1 MGGKRSENRNRLYSY
16 KHFFIPLWAFWCYH
30 KEKPYNPFG
39 EHGANAKRCE
49 LGLVSMDKMVGGV
62 EGQVFA
68 LFVLTVAAAEVAIG
82 LGLVVAIFRLRG
94 YEGSSEITQLRD

>member
-1 MGGKRSENRNRLYSY
+1 MKIEIAYTLISIFLFLSGL
-16 KHFFIPLWAFWCYH
+16 
-30 KEKPYNPFG
+30 FG
-39 EHGANAKRCE
+39 VIIRKNLITLLVSTELMLNGVN

-68 LFVLTVAAAEVAIG
+68 LFVLTVAAAEVAVG

-94 YEGSSEITQLRD
+94 YESSSEITQLRD

>member
-1 MGGKRSENRNRLYSY
+1 VKIEV
-16 KHFFIPLWAFWCYH
+16 A
-30 KEKPYNPFG
+30 YNLISIFLFLSGLFG
-39 EHGANAKRCE
+39 VIIRKNLITLLVSTELMLNGVN

-68 LFVLTVAAAEVAIG
+68 LFVLTVAAAEVAVG

>member
-1 MGGKRSENRNRLYSY
+1 MKIEIAYILISIFLFLCGL
-16 KHFFIPLWAFWCYH
+16 
-30 KEKPYNPFG
+30 FG
-39 EHGANAKRCE
+39 VIIRKNLITLLVSTELMLNGVN

>member
-1 MGGKRSENRNRLYSY
+1 VKIEIAYTLISIFLFLSGL
-16 KHFFIPLWAFWCYH
+16 
-30 KEKPYNPFG
+30 FG
-39 EHGANAKRCE
+39 VIIRKNLITLLVSTELMLNGVN

-68 LFVLTVAAAEVAIG
+68 LFVLAVAAAEVAVG

>member
-1 MGGKRSENRNRLYSY
+1 VKIEIAYILISIFLFLSGL
-16 KHFFIPLWAFWCYH
+16 
-30 KEKPYNPFG
+30 FG
-39 EHGANAKRCE
+39 VIIRKNLITLLVSTELMLNGVN

-68 LFVLTVAAAEVAIG
+68 LFVLAVAAAEVAVG